1 MKIVGG
7 KSFIIRRYAL
17 QDRLAVR
24 RICCETGFLG
34 EPIDPVFEDRD
45 LFADFFTEYYLR
57 CEPDAAF
64 VVSVD
69 ESVAGFLLGCRYPL
83 RHQLFSIGHGL
94 LLALKALG
102 RYRKYKPETKRY
114 LKWILRNARR
124 EVPPAPRQIG
134 HFHIN
139 FLPQAKSIAVFRE
152 MLETF
157 LQFLAEQSVTRI
169 CAQMT
174 TFDDRRTL
182 ALFERYGFRVLNR
195 SRITKFSEFTD
206 NAVYLSTI
214 VREIPQGRQRIIEPH
229 RAAGTGRRSN
239 SR

>member
-1 MKIVGG
+1 MEKN
-7 KSFIIRRYAL
+7 KSFVVRRYIP

-34 EPIDPVFEDRD
+34 QPIDPVFEDRD
-45 LFADFFTEYYLR
+45 LFADFFTDYYLR
-57 CEPDAAF
+57 CEPDAAL
-64 VVSVD
+64 VVLID
-69 ESVAGFLLGCRYPL
+69 DSVAGFLLGCRYPL
-83 RHQLFSIGHGL
+83 RHRMFSIGQGL
-94 LLALKALG
+94 LLGLKALG
-102 RYRKYKPETKRY
+102 RYPTYRPETKRY

-124 EVPPAPRQIG
+124 EVPPAPRDIG
-134 HFHIN
+134 HFHMN

-157 LQFLAEQSVTRI
+157 LQFLAGQRVSQI

-195 SRITKFSEFTD
+195 SRITKFGEFTD
-206 NAVYLSTI
+206 QTVYLSTI
-214 VREIPQGRQRIIEPH
+214 VREIPQGRQRIIEP
-229 RAAGTGRRSN
+229 RRRS
-239 SR
+239 STLRDSQ